1 MADLIM
7 LPLIMT
13 MMTILSRVRAVAVLA
28 LVVATACSGD
38 GVPSAPEVAGYGD
51 APYYLIGPGD
61 TLEIFVWQNSD
72 LQETVLVRPDGRVT
86 VPLIDDVFVAGRTPA
101 EVGKEIQTR
110 MGAFILEPHVTVMV
124 KDISGTFGQQIR
136 VIGEA
141 QKPRAIPYR
150 NEMTVLDVLIEV
162 DGLTEFAAGNRAVI
176 AREEQ
181 GRVRRYRVRLD
192 DLIRNGEID
201 ANVEMAP
208 GDILIIPQRYL

>member
-1 MADLIM
+1 M
-7 LPLIMT
+7 LPLITT
-13 MMTILSRVRAVAVLA
+13 MMTMPYCKRALAVLA
-28 LVVATACSGD
+28 LLVAAACSGG
-38 GVPSAPEVAGYGD
+38 GVPSAPEVARHGD

-72 LQETVLVRPDGRVT
+72 LQESVLVRPDGRVT

-101 EVGKEIQTR
+101 EVGREIQER
-110 MGAFILEPHVTVMV
+110 MGAFILEPLVTVMV
-124 KDISGTFGQQIR
+124 KEISGTFGQQIR

-150 NEMTVLDVLIEV
+150 NKMTVLDVLIEV

-181 GRVRRYRVRLD
+181 GRLRRYRVRLD

>member
-1 MADLIM
+1 M
-7 LPLIMT
+7 LPLITT
-13 MMTILSRVRAVAVLA
+13 MMTMLSCKRAVAVLA
-28 LVVATACSGD
+28 LVVATACSSG

-72 LQETVLVRPDGRVT
+72 LEETVLVRPDGRVT

-101 EVGKEIQTR
+101 EVGREIQER
-110 MGAFILEPHVTVMV
+110 MEAFIREPHVTVMV

-150 NEMTVLDVLIEV
+150 NKMTVLDVLIEV

-181 GRVRRYRVRLD
+181 GRLQRYRVRLD